1 MFPIPW
7 NKTFRK
13 KDGTLVN
20 MEDMGGGSSGGGGL
34 SYIDYSIEGGI
45 SAGGTFYTQL
55 TNLPSGKVPVS
66 AAYMSDKDSSE
77 YNTYLQCTLQY
88 TINFG
93 VRVWMVLIKSVAT
106 GGTVS
111 LSGNI
116 RVFVTDEV

>member
-7 NKTFRK
+7 NRLFRK

-20 MEDMGGGSSGGGGL
+20 MEDMGGSSGGSGL
-34 SYIDYSIEGGI
+34 SYIDYPVNAGI
-45 SAGGTFYTQL
+45 SSGGTTYKQL

-77 YNTYLQCTLQY
+77 YNTYLQCTIQY
-88 TINFG
+88 TDNFG
-93 VRVWMVLIKSVAT
+93 VRTWMVLIKSAAT
-106 GGTVS
+106 GGTVN